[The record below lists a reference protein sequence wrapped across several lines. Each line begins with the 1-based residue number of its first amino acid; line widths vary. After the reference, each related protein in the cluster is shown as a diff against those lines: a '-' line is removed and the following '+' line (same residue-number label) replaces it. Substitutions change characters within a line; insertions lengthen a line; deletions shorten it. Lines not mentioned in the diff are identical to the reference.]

1 MAGKYI
7 ALRSHDGS
15 GVVASII
22 SNGTY
27 GEVNHSSI
35 EFVND
40 RLVVEAHAK
49 AGVRVRAVETDGKNE
64 TVHRFVFVVSDE
76 EYAEARTFAQAQ
88 NGKPYDKAAII
99 RFIPGIRRLVKADR
113 EESGRWICSEL
124 AEQIMRKANIPTQRR
139 DILAETVDPV
149 DQFKSG
155 RCDLTMP
162 FGPVMYERIVKG
174 AIIETKYALPNKAA

>member
-40 RLVVEAHAK
+40 RLVVEAHIK
-49 AGVRVRAVETDGKNE
+49 NGVVFRSVETDGKNDI
-64 TVHRFVFVVSDE
+64 VHKFFFAVSDE
-76 EYAEARTFAQAQ
+76 EYTASFAFAKDQKD
-88 NGKPYDKAAII
+88 KPYDKAAII

-113 EESGRWICSEL
+113 EEGGRWICSEL
-124 AEQIMRKANIPTQRR
+124 AEVILRKAGKPTVRL
-139 DILAETVDPV
+139 DIKAESVSPQ
-149 DQFKSG
+149 DQFKSV
-155 RCDLTMP
+155 RCEIADKS
-162 FGPVMYERIVKG
+162 GPAVYERIDKG
-174 AIIETKYALPNKAA
+174 RLVARSTNKAA